1 MKSAEEG
8 PPLFRLR
15 MSKEVVLDIET
26 DGLIG
31 AGGAMPKITLI
42 GTYFYETDEYVS
54 YLEHELPNL
63 WPRLE
68 RADRIIGYNTK
79 GFDYPVMN
87 SYYAGDFMKF
97 PSLDLLEEIT
107 SSLGFRLKLDSVA
120 AATLGYGKTGHGLQ
134 ALEYFRKGELDK
146 LRDYCLQDVKV
157 TKEVYEHGLKH
168 GHVFYTDRA
177 GQKKPVKL
185 NLRMPD
191 SKANPINLTMP
202 F

>member
-1 MKSAEEG
+1 MPRKGE
-8 PPLFRLR
+8 PPPFAFR

-31 AGGAMPKITLI
+31 ANGAMPKITLI

-87 SYYAGDFMKF
+87 SYYPGDFLTF
-97 PSLDLLEEIT
+97 PSLDLLEVIT
-107 SSLGFRLKLDSVA
+107 ARLGFRLKLDAVA
-120 AATLGYGKTGHGLQ
+120 QATLGIGKSGSGLQ
-134 ALEYFRKGELDK
+134 ALEYFRKGEFDK
-146 LRDYCLQDVKV
+146 LRAYCLQDVKV
-157 TKEVYEHGLKH
+157 TKEVYDFGRERGEI
-168 GHVFYTDRA
+168 YYPDRGGA
-177 GQKKPVKL
+177 KKAVKVDF
-185 NLRMPD
+185 RMPD
-191 SKANPINLTMP
+191 AKPNPINLTMP